1 MAGSIDAEFLKQI
14 NENMGIA
21 HKISRVY
28 FDDAAT
34 REDVIQ
40 EMLYQLWK
48 SYKGFQ
54 KHSKFSTWMYS
65 VCLNTALTFRRQ
77 VKKDVNLPLK
87 EQHDEIPDT
96 STSAHDEDI
105 KLLFQAIGKL
115 SPLNK
120 AIILLYLEDLSY
132 DEIATITGLTK
143 SNVSVRLVRAK
154 KELEKYLNNK
164 NH

>member
-1 MAGSIDAEFLKQI
+1 MSESIDAEFLKDI

-28 FDDAAT
+28 FDDIAT

-54 KHSKFSTWMYS
+54 RNSKFSTWMYS

-77 VKKDVNLPLK
+77 VKRDINLPLK
-87 EQHDEIPDT
+87 KQHDEIPDP
-96 STSAHDEDI
+96 SASSQDEDI
-105 KLLFQAIGKL
+105 KQLFRAIGKL

-120 AIILLYLEDLSY
+120 AIILMYLEDLSY
-132 DEIATITGLTK
+132 EEIATITGLTK

-154 KELEKYLNNK
+154 KELEKYLTNK
-164 NH
+164 